1 MKTGF
6 INDIIRLITNSSNSN
21 KKDYKI
27 AVVKL
32 DEIGDF
38 IIFRKYLKMIYEFY
52 NKKIF
57 LIGNISW
64 KDLAINLDI
73 DHLEEFLFIDK
84 KKFTKSFTYKYKV
97 LKELK
102 KNNYEVLIHPTQSR
116 DFYISDYIVSILN
129 AQYKIGFKSDYLN
142 STKKQLAVSDK
153 YYTRLIDCL
162 KISFE
167 LDKIEKF
174 MNSIIQTNKY
184 YLNNEYSSRRNNDCV
199 IFLGASSPERR
210 WNGYSDLILLI
221 NSYFDNIYL
230 CGGNDIKKNFDL
242 DQYSNVINLIGKSK
256 LIDFVNLI
264 KKTRLLITNES
275 FASHIAVQTKTN
287 CIVISNGNNYLRFH
301 PYPEKYLNSIYKIIY
316 PKSFNKN
323 NNNENLPH
331 IDEIT
336 KEEVLLTILNN
347 KL

>member
-1 MKTGF
+1 MITGF
-6 INDIIRLITNSSNSN
+6 INYIFRLVTFTRTSN

-38 IIFRKYLKMIYEFY
+38 IIFRKYLKLIYKYY

-64 KDLAINLDI
+64 MDLAINLDI
-73 DHLEEFLFIDK
+73 DYLEEFIFIDK
-84 KKFTKSFTYKYKV
+84 KKLIKSYTYKYNV
-97 LKELK
+97 IKELK
-102 KNNYEVLIHPTQSR
+102 KNNFDILIHPTQSR

-129 AQYKIGFKSDYLN
+129 AKNKIGFKSDYLN
-142 STKKQLAVSDK
+142 STKKQLVLSDK

-174 MNSIIQTNKY
+174 MNSIFKINKDC
-184 YLNNEYSSRRNNDCV
+184 LNDENSSKRNNDCV
-199 IFLGASSPERR
+199 IFFGASSPERR
-210 WNGYSDLILLI
+210 WNGYSGLILLI

-230 CGGNDIKKNFDL
+230 CGGNDVIKNFNL
-242 DQYSNVINLIGKSK
+242 DRCSNVINLIGKTE

-275 FASHIAVQTKTN
+275 FASHLAVQTKTN

-301 PYPEKYLNSIYKIIY
+301 PYPEKYLNSVYKIIY
-316 PKSFNKN
+316 PKSFDKNKL
-323 NNNENLPH
+323 NEDLPN
-331 IDEIT
+331 IDEIK
-336 KEEVLLTILNN
+336 KEEVLLTFLNN